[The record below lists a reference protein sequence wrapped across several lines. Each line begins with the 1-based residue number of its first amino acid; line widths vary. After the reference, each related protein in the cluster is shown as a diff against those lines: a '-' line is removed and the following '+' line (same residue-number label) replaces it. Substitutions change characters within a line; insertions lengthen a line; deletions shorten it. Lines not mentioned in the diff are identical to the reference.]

1 MSRVYII
8 SFWILLG
15 TFIAFLVNWLAPK
28 DLDSLLKYSF
38 PFTFAMFSL
47 KFSAISA
54 CSNALLKYKE
64 LHSDKRIDIVVLE
77 MKENM
82 IAMLVGIVMV
92 FLASLLKSASDSAIL
107 VIICN
112 SAIFTV
118 LVMYLHL
125 ILDIAIAFFNIVKS

>member
-47 KFSAISA
+47 NFSAISA

-92 FLASLLKSASDSAIL
+92 FLASLLKSASDCDIL

>member
-1 MSRVYII
+1 
-8 SFWILLG
+8 
-15 TFIAFLVNWLAPK
+15 
-28 DLDSLLKYSF
+28 
-38 PFTFAMFSL
+38 
-47 KFSAISA
+47 
-54 CSNALLKYKE
+54 
-64 LHSDKRIDIVVLE
+64 
-77 MKENM
+77 
-82 IAMLVGIVMV
+82 MLVGIVMV